1 MAIEVRQLSTKR
13 SDLSRFIKFGIDL
26 YDGNPYF
33 VPPLIWDEIGTLSPT
48 KNPAFEFCQSAYFMA
63 YRDGKPVGRIAGI
76 INSVVNERTATKT
89 MRFGFCDFIDDDE
102 VVDALFSA
110 AEKWGK
116 SKGMNAISGPL
127 GFTDMDR
134 EGLLIE
140 GFDQVSTM
148 ATNYNHPYY
157 QKQLERLG
165 FTKEVDWV
173 EFRVKVPEQTPEK
186 MERISNIVKMRTGVH
201 VGKFKSIK
209 EVADKYGEAIFELI
223 NLAYDKLHGYS
234 PLTPR
239 QIQHYIGMYLPI
251 VRLEQTSLLLDKD
264 EKLVGVGLVMP
275 SLSQALIKSRGRL
288 FPLGWYHLLKALKGH
303 NDVVDLLL
311 VAIHPDYQGKG
322 VNALLFS
329 HLVPEFIKSRYLYAE
344 SNPELE
350 MNGRMQSQ
358 WEYFDYDQNKR
369 RRLYHKDM

>member
-33 VPPLIWDEIGTLSPT
+33 VPPLIWDEIGTLSPA

-76 INSVVNERTATKT
+76 INSVVNERTATKA

-102 VVDALFSA
+102 VVDALFSTV
-110 AEKWGK
+110 EKWGK
-116 SKGMNAISGPL
+116 SKGMNVITGPL

-148 ATNYNHPYY
+148 ATNYNYPYY
-157 QKQLERLG
+157 QKQLERMG

-234 PLTPR
+234 PLSPR
-239 QIQHYIGMYLPI
+239 QIQHYINMYLPI
-251 VRLEQTSLLLDKD
+251 VRLSQTSLLLDKD

-288 FPLGWYHLLKALKGH
+288 FPTGWYHLLKALKGH

-358 WEYFDYDQNKR
+358 WEYFDYNQNKR